1 MFSKQSSLAIATTL
15 FLHSA
20 HAERDIGPGY
30 DYVQHHTHSTDAT
43 RRSYQTGKPK
53 TVHVVPHSHDDVG
66 WLKTVDQYFY
76 GDRNDIQRT
85 MVEVELTS
93 VIDSL
98 LSDSKKTFMEVEM
111 KFFKMWWDEQNEDMK
126 SKTRQLVKNGQL
138 ELVNAGWSMHDEA
151 CPIYEDMIDNMMI
164 GHDFILKEFGVK
176 PSIGWQ
182 IDPFGH
188 SNTNARF
195 FAEMGF
201 DAWFFAR
208 LDDEDKQRRVDTN
221 EMEFVWMPN
230 PQSLGK
236 DVNIFTHVLFNHY
249 EAPPGFTFEIDSG
262 DPEFISDKKSKD
274 FNAED
279 RAQDL
284 LAHLDD
290 RSSHYM
296 TDEIFCLFGSD
307 FQYKAGA
314 WNYRN
319 LDAMINY
326 MNEYHG
332 DKYQFVY
339 STPSKYIDAIK
350 KQKIA
355 WPTKY
360 DDMFP
365 YASGNTDWW
374 TGYFTS
380 RANAKGYIR
389 RASSNL
395 HSSSILYT
403 QKVLDQAASDKD
415 IFSVLEANYVLRDA
429 LGVLQHHDAVT
440 GTAKQAVADDYNR
453 RLYVGMDVNNEQY
466 NKLIQERIKMETG
479 LESNQKWQ

>member
-1 MFSKQSSLAIATTL
+1 
-15 FLHSA
+15 
-20 HAERDIGPGY
+20 
-30 DYVQHHTHSTDAT
+30 
-43 RRSYQTGKPK
+43 
-53 TVHVVPHSHDDVG
+53 
-66 WLKTVDQYFY
+66 
-76 GDRNDIQRT
+76 
-85 MVEVELTS
+85 
-93 VIDSL
+93 
-98 LSDSKKTFMEVEM
+98 
-111 KFFKMWWDEQNEDMK
+111 
-126 SKTRQLVKNGQL
+126 
-138 ELVNAGWSMHDEA
+138 MHDEA
-151 CPIYEDMIDNMMI
+151 CPIYEDMIDNMQI

-188 SNTNARF
+188 SNTNARL

-230 PQSLGK
+230 AQSLGK
-236 DVNIFTHVLFNHY
+236 KTNIFTHVLFNHY
-249 EAPPGFTFEIDSG
+249 EAPPGFTFEIDAG
-262 DPEFISDKKSKD
+262 DPQFIANKKSKD
-274 FNAED
+274 FNAEE
-279 RAQDL
+279 RAQSL
-284 LAHLDD
+284 LQHLDD
-290 RSSHYM
+290 RASHYM

-332 DKYQFVY
+332 EKYFFKY
-339 STPSKYIDAIK
+339 STPTTYINAIK
-350 KQKIA
+350 NLDIA

-374 TGYFTS
+374 TGYFSS

-403 QKVLDQAASDKD
+403 QKMLDQSASEED
-415 IFSVLEANYVLRDA
+415 ILSIHKANYVLRDA

-440 GTAKQAVADDYNR
+440 GTAKQAVANDYNR
-453 RLYVGMDVNNEQY
+453 RLYVGMETNNKQY
-466 NKLIQERIKMETG
+466 NKMIQERIQMEAG
-479 LESNQKWQ
+479 IQSNQEWQQCLRTNSTYHDCPIGWIDPFDYKDMYVTVHNPSTLDMKSLEVAVPEDMNFKASVFNSTSKTYEEAQSEKVCYKDDLDSGEKITNCKLEIKAETAAQALTLVQLE